1 MSWWRKWTLVVIL
14 STCKQTDATGRIAS
28 SSPLPPV
35 SCVGLT
41 CVSAA
46 GSLISFFLQ
55 DYIKANKGYQDI
67 TNLIT
72 VPTLS
77 MVSLDPTSSA
87 SSTFTDLV
95 ASVGHR

>member
-1 MSWWRKWTLVVIL
+1 MSWWRKWVFVVIL
-14 STCKQTDATGRIAS
+14 STCER
-28 SSPLPPV
+28 LPFRLTPNLSDRVFPV

-41 CVSAA
+41 SVSAA

-55 DYIKANKGYQDI
+55 DYIKAEKGYQDI

-77 MVSLDPTSSA
+77 MVGPDAA
-87 SSTFTDLV
+87 SF
-95 ASVGHR
+95 RNPY